1 MEITQFITSRR
12 ERALLDSDY
21 STYRKQLTKRLLT
34 VRRKLQYTSSAK
46 GKKYAAK
53 PAVEA
58 KDINQNHEYVHLLL
72 LSAERAWAQAMYM
85 RAIHGAESGNQEI
98 TGSTKRHIVSRLRRA
113 SSFAAHLVELL
124 GDHQTSGA
132 NPEDLLEA
140 RAYYVSL
147 CGAIGFEKQ
156 HWQESLKSYCEA
168 RLIYGA
174 LAKASASKRGDVF
187 RDFLS
192 SSIDPSI
199 RYSAYQLKVPR
210 TASIEAITR
219 DYVTRN
225 DNQYLQDVFKRDPE
239 AFQDATSRMD
249 RSSAGSSLD
258 VPKSIQWRSRTVKLE
273 DAATAQA
280 LAAVS
285 LAEGELAA
293 KLSSQSDNSPKAK
306 AAAFDAVLL
315 PSQDAV
321 DATKTAID
329 ELSADG
335 VPQSDPRMQSLQ
347 ITRTAVNYALV
358 GWRVGRNRVLCGEA
372 DGAVLQ
378 PPGPKRSRV
387 KQTDE
392 TLKDSPTPAE
402 SNSHQMKRL
411 RERVVLY
418 DATLQSLDSVKYL
431 PGVAPDQSFLKELD
445 GKLSYFKALRCTAIA
460 RSYRLLGDVKSAL
473 ALLAR
478 AQEHITHIP
487 FPTESSS
494 SRNQALNLEVT
505 ADQVSKLKTLL
516 QGLLT
521 EHRAIMALRDSAKT
535 ANKGSMAY
543 EQPLVQRLDTYP
555 GEGVNLGNLVTY
567 PPRVEPIPVKP
578 IFLDVAYNFMEY
590 PGRRKDLSDGT
601 APANGV
607 SETGKKES
615 KKGWFGFS
623 R

>member
-1 MEITQFITSRR
+1 
-12 ERALLDSDY
+12 
-21 STYRKQLTKRLLT
+21 
-34 VRRKLQYTSSAK
+34 
-46 GKKYAAK
+46 
-53 PAVEA
+53 
-58 KDINQNHEYVHLLL
+58 
-72 LSAERAWAQAMYM
+72 M
-85 RAIHGAESGNQEI
+85 RSIHGAESGNQEI
-98 TGSTKRHIVSRLRRA
+98 TGSTKRHIISRIRRA
-113 SSFAAHLVELL
+113 SAFAGHLVELL
-124 GDHQTSGA
+124 GDHQATGA

-147 CGAIGFEKQ
+147 CGAIGLEKQ
-156 HWQESLKSYCEA
+156 HWQESLQNYCEA

-174 LAKASASKRGDVF
+174 LAKASTSKRGDVF

-219 DYVTRN
+219 EHVTRN

-239 AFQDATSRMD
+239 AFQDATSSMD
-249 RSSAGSSLD
+249 SSSAGKSLD
-258 VPKSIQWRSRTVKLE
+258 VPKTIQWRSRTVKLE

-293 KLSSQSDNSPKAK
+293 QLSSQLDNSPKAK

-372 DGAVLQ
+372 DGALLQ

-387 KQTDE
+387 KQSDE
-392 TLKDSPTPAE
+392 TLKVTSVPAE
-402 SNSHQMKRL
+402 STSHQLKRL
-411 RERVVLY
+411 REKVVLY

-460 RSYRLLGDVKSAL
+460 RSYGLLGDVTSAL

-478 AQEHITHIP
+478 AQEHIAHVSP
-487 FPTESSS
+487 PAESPSS
-494 SRNQALNLEVT
+494 GNQALNLEVT
-505 ADQVSKLKTLL
+505 AGQISELKTLL

-521 EHRAIMALRDSAKT
+521 EHRAMMALRDSAKA

-543 EQPLVQRLDTYP
+543 EQPLVQRLDKYP
-555 GEGVNLGNLVTY
+555 GEAVNLGNLVTY
-567 PPRVEPIPVKP
+567 PPKVKPIPVKP

-590 PGRRKDLSDGT
+590 PGRRKNLSDDT

-607 SETGKKES
+607 PETSKKES

>member
-1 MEITQFITSRR
+1 
-12 ERALLDSDY
+12 
-21 STYRKQLTKRLLT
+21 
-34 VRRKLQYTSSAK
+34 
-46 GKKYAAK
+46 
-53 PAVEA
+53 
-58 KDINQNHEYVHLLL
+58 
-72 LSAERAWAQAMYM
+72 M
-85 RAIHGAESGNQEI
+85 RAIRGAESGNQEI
-98 TGSTKRHIVSRLRRA
+98 TGSTKRHIVSRIRRA
-113 SSFAAHLVELL
+113 SNFASHLVELL
-124 GDHQTSGA
+124 GDQQTSGA
-132 NPEDLLEA
+132 DPDDLLEA

-156 HWQESLKSYCEA
+156 HWQESLQNYCEA
-168 RLIYGA
+168 RLIYRA
-174 LAKASASKRGDVF
+174 LAKASASKQGDVF

-210 TASIEAITR
+210 TASIEAITIGHVR
-219 DYVTRN
+219 RN
-225 DNQYLQDVFKRDPE
+225 DNQYLQEAFKRDPE
-239 AFQDATSRMD
+239 AFQDATSGLEN
-249 RSSAGSSLD
+249 SSTGNSLD
-258 VPKSIQWRSRTVKLE
+258 VPKTIQWRSRTVKLE

-285 LAEGELAA
+285 LAEAELAA
-293 KLSSQSDNSPKAK
+293 KLSSQSENSPKAK
-306 AAAFDAVLL
+306 AAAFDSVLL

-372 DGAVLQ
+372 DGALLQ
-378 PPGPKRSRV
+378 PSAPRRSRF
-387 KQTDE
+387 KQTHE
-392 TLKDSPTPAE
+392 TPKATSIPAE
-402 SNSHQMKRL
+402 STSHQLKRL
-411 RERVVLY
+411 REGVVLY

-445 GKLSYFKALRCTAIA
+445 GKILYFKALRCTAIA

-478 AQEHITHIP
+478 AQEHITHISP
-487 FPTESSS
+487 PAESSS
-494 SRNQALNLEVT
+494 DGNQPLNLEVT
-505 ADQVSKLKTLL
+505 AGQIRKLKILL

-521 EHRAIMALRDSAKT
+521 EHRALMVLRESSKAVQ
-535 ANKGSMAY
+535 KGSTAY
-543 EQPLVQRLDTYP
+543 DQPLVQRLDKYP
-555 GEGVNLGNLVTY
+555 SEAVNLENLVTY
-567 PPRVEPIPVKP
+567 PPRVKPIPVKP
-578 IFLDVAYNFMEY
+578 IFLDVAYSYIKYPME
-590 PGRRKDLSDGT
+590 PGALSDGT
-601 APANGV
+601 ASANGV
-607 SETGKKES
+607 SEIGKKEP